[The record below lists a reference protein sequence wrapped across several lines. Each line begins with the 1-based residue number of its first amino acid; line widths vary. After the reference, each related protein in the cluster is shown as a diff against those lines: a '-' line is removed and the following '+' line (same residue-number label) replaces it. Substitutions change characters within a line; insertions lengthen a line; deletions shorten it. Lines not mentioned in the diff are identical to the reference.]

1 MSSRIRS
8 SFARNGWCA
17 ALAALLPLVLAL
29 PLTAQGW
36 RETSL
41 VGVTVLSRPAMGG
54 VGFGLASRDAM
65 RTRLAV
71 TAIVG
76 GEDGAGI
83 AGRVEGM
90 WHFLLDPY
98 RRAGNAVY
106 GGAGLALAFT
116 NDGRVR
122 PAVQLVIGAENAP
135 ATPRGTF
142 VEIGVG
148 RGVRLA
154 AGYKWRKR
162 NAPRR

>member
-1 MSSRIRS
+1 M
-8 SFARNGWCA
+8 RNGSCA
-17 ALAALLPLVLAL
+17 ALAALLLLPAVASPLA
-29 PLTAQGW
+29 AQGW

-41 VGVTVLSRPAMGG
+41 IGVAVLSRPAMGG
-54 VGFGLASRDAM
+54 VGLGLATRDAM
-65 RTRLAV
+65 RTRLGF
-71 TAIVG
+71 TAIAG
-76 GEDGAGI
+76 GEDGAGL
-83 AGRVEGM
+83 AGRLEGM

-98 RRAGNAVY
+98 RRTGNAVY

-142 VEIGVG
+142 VEVGVG